1 MNKQDD
7 EQSSI
12 LRRPSKDD
20 REAWKAFWKQRE
32 QPWRTEPEIEEERQA
47 FLAERRNIVPDI
59 KQGIYPFKDIKLSRA
74 DVEWLLATH
83 ENGQGPVRWSDVSQ
97 RDRWGLDLR
106 GANLCQ
112 VNLHN
117 LPLAR
122 LRGGLTWDEWLA
134 ANDEQRDMAGVK
146 LAGTIFF
153 RAHLE
158 GARLRNA
165 NLEGAYLSLA
175 HLEEAYL
182 DEAHLERTN
191 LFQTHFEGA
200 NLREAH
206 LEYAVLYRATFDT
219 ETSLQ
224 NVYLGTA
231 KLYTALVADVNWGGV
246 GLANLNLSQVKMLG
260 DEYKARQKE
269 SEHKYFYLEWQKSSS
284 SGKFITRGRKSKDSR
299 LDDYMSAVR
308 ANRQL
313 AFALQAQGLNEVAA
327 RFAYRAQILQRGVWR
342 RQRRY
347 LKYAGSWL
355 LALLAGYGYRPI
367 RSVIWYLVI
376 IFGFAI
382 AYNIFGRLPFFPDTF
397 VFSLTSFH
405 GRGFFPGLGSE
416 TSLHNPLVILAA
428 FEAVIGLI
436 IEISFIATFTQRF
449 FGR

>member
-7 EQSSI
+7 ERSSI
-12 LRRPSKDD
+12 LQHPSKDD
-20 REAWKAFWKQRE
+20 REAWKAFWKQQG
-32 QPWRTEPEIEEERQA
+32 QPWRTEPEIEEERQV
-47 FLAERRNIVPDI
+47 FLAECRTIVPDI
-59 KQGIYPFKDIKLSRA
+59 KRGIYPFKDIKLSRA

-83 ENGQGPVRWSDVSQ
+83 ENGLGPVRWSDVSQ

-112 VNLHN
+112 ENLHN

-122 LRGGLTWDEWLA
+122 LRGGLTWDEWRVA
-134 ANDEQRDMAGVK
+134 TDEQRDMAGVK
-146 LAGTIFF
+146 LAGTFLF
-153 RAHLE
+153 RVHLE

-165 NLEGAYLSLA
+165 RLEGAYLSLA

-182 DEAHLERTN
+182 DEAHLERSN

-206 LEYAVLYRATFDT
+206 LEYAVLYRATFDNY
-219 ETSLQ
+219 TSLE
-224 NVYLGTA
+224 NVYLG
-231 KLYTALVADVNWGGV
+231 KEEIFTALVADVYWGGV
-246 GLANLNLSQVKMLG
+246 SLANMNLSQVKMLG
-260 DEYKARQKE
+260 DEFRARQKE
-269 SEHKYFYLEWQKSSS
+269 PDEQYFFVEWQKISS
-284 SGKFITRGRKSKDSR
+284 SGRLLPRSRKSIDTR
-299 LDDYMSAVR
+299 LDEYMSAVR

-313 AFALQAQGLNEVAA
+313 AVTLQGQGLNEVAA
-327 RFAYRAQILQRGVWR
+327 RFGYHAQILQRGVWR

-382 AYNIFGRLPFFPDTF
+382 AYNILGRLPLFPDTF

-428 FEAVIGLI
+428 FEAVIGLM

>member
-1 MNKQDD
+1 
-7 EQSSI
+7 
-12 LRRPSKDD
+12 LRRSG
-20 REAWKAFWKQRE
+20 R
-32 QPWRTEPEIEEERQA
+32 
-47 FLAERRNIVPDI
+47 
-59 KQGIYPFKDIKLSRA
+59 
-74 DVEWLLATH
+74 H
-83 ENGQGPVRWSDVSQ
+83 
-97 RDRWGLDLR
+97 
-106 GANLCQ
+106 
-112 VNLHN
+112 
-117 LPLAR
+117 
-122 LRGGLTWDEWLA
+122 
-134 ANDEQRDMAGVK
+134 
-146 LAGTIFF
+146 
-153 RAHLE
+153 
-158 GARLRNA
+158 
-165 NLEGAYLSLA
+165 
-175 HLEEAYL
+175 
-182 DEAHLERTN
+182 
-191 LFQTHFEGA
+191 
-200 NLREAH
+200 
-206 LEYAVLYRATFDT
+206 YRATFDT

-284 SGKFITRGRKSKDSR
+284 SGKLITRGRKSKDSR

-355 LALLAGYGYRPI
+355 LALIAGYGYRPI

-382 AYNIFGRLPFFPDTF
+382 AYNIFGRLPSFPDTF